1 MVRLF
6 FQVFAALALVSGSPH
21 DPECVRRTNFF
32 GGDHGDLFEDKVDHT
47 TNTTG
52 IIFRASKRLDAIGIK
67 IGTTEMP
74 LHGGSG
80 GELHSQDLGSRKIIG
95 MTVHRAKHNDR
106 TRVVYVEFTF
116 NKGPSVTA
124 GIKDGNRKDKDND
137 EQFPGKGIHLIGF
150 HGRAGDEIDALGG
163 LWVDTKCAKK
173 LEKGSDDDDDPDD
186 DKKEDDS
193 DDKEEDDSDDKEE
206 DDSSDARF

>member
-52 IIFRASKRLDAIGIK
+52 IIVRASKRLDAIGIK
-67 IGTTEMP
+67 IGNTEMP

-80 GELHSQDLGSRKIIG
+80 GELHSHDFGGRKIIG

-106 TRVVYVEFTF
+106 TRVFYVEFTF
-116 NKGPSVTA
+116 NEGPSVTA
-124 GIKDGNRKDKDND
+124 GIKDAHRKDKDTN
-137 EQFPGKGIHLIGF
+137 EEFPGDGIYLIGF

-173 LEKGSDDDDDPDD
+173 LEKGYGDDPDDDDDDPDD
-186 DKKEDDS
+186 DDDDPDDDDDDD
-193 DDKEEDDSDDKEE
+193 DDKNN
-206 DDSSDARF
+206 